1 MKKTCSSI
9 ALLLLPLLVLAE
21 VNVRG
26 TVLDRITAEPIA
38 GASLIIKGANG
49 QLKKFSSSKPAFS
62 SKLFCCLMTNNIYN
76 KNNISAP

>member
-26 TVLDRITAEPIA
+26 TVFDKVTKEPVA
-38 GASLIIKGANG
+38 GASLIIKGSNG
-49 QLKKFSSSKPAFS
+49 KIKKFSTSKPDGTFS
-62 SKLFCCLMTNNIYN
+62 
-76 KNNISAP
+76 ISIPPVNG

>member
-26 TVLDRITAEPIA
+26 TVFDKVTKEPVA
-38 GASLIIKGANG
+38 GASLIIKIGRAHV
-49 QLKKFSSSKPAFS
+49 
-62 SKLFCCLMTNNIYN
+62 
-76 KNNISAP
+76 

>member
-26 TVLDRITAEPIA
+26 TVLDRITEEPIA
-38 GASLIIKGANG
+38 GATLYPQMGEPKASAV
-49 QLKKFSSSKPAFS
+49 
-62 SKLFCCLMTNNIYN
+62 CYN
-76 KNNISAP
+76 